1 MFREYLDLL
10 PPHWYKD
17 EDEKYSNELTMS
29 STDNHPLNVYLQNRH
44 QMIRYPGNI
53 DPLRK
58 MFQAADSSNY
68 EHHHQQQQQQQQGN
82 EYSNDNNI
90 DNRNNVSAV
99 NTTSSYHHHHQL
111 EGDYHEFHCQWTEH
125 DGTGKNNIDSSSNRS
140 GGHTNQGDV
149 NSRPSSTNRRKLG
162 PPQRKLVDK
171 NDISSLGRVSV
182 YCVGSS
188 INLLSLRAHVFRR
201 GFSYNYYS
209 KSKLE
214 SDSSSSSNASS
225 TDSQDDVMAS
235 LPNLM
240 LSRRPEDVALDEE
253 VLHISN
259 APSLYL
265 SSALQ
270 SSNYNNNNNHFTGN
284 PYNGPPSKASS
295 STSTTID
302 ASTVTT
308 TSAGGADASTVGN
321 SYKTFDNK
329 DSVATTSTDPSLN
342 NDPNYYYTGGD
353 VATKASSSSS
363 SSHTDD
369 SSEEAPLSRTDRQ
382 LVMLTQDIFYFEYG
396 CVVFWG
402 LSQR

>member
-1 MFREYLDLL
+1 MRGAFPSSFIIILL
-10 PPHWYKD
+10 LLLHITTISALIDKSINAVKLSDNKYNRLWNTAGYK
-17 EDEKYSNELTMS
+17 
-29 STDNHPLNVYLQNRH
+29 
-44 QMIRYPGNI
+44 
-53 DPLRK
+53 
-58 MFQAADSSNY
+58 
-68 EHHHQQQQQQQQGN
+68 
-82 EYSNDNNI
+82 
-90 DNRNNVSAV
+90 
-99 NTTSSYHHHHQL
+99 
-111 EGDYHEFHCQWTEH
+111 
-125 DGTGKNNIDSSSNRS
+125 GKNNIDSSSNRS
-140 GGHTNQGDV
+140 GGGHTNQGDV

-209 KSKLE
+209 RSKLE
-214 SDSSSSSNASS
+214 SDSSNSNASS
-225 TDSQDDVMAS
+225 TDSQDDVMVS

-270 SSNYNNNNNHFTGN
+270 SSSYNSYNSNNNH
-284 PYNGPPSKASS
+284 YNGPPSKASS
-295 STSTTID
+295 SSTTSSSTTID
-302 ASTVTT
+302 TSTVTT
-308 TSAGGADASTVGN
+308 TSAGGADAGTVGN
-321 SYKTFDNK
+321 NDKTFDSK
-329 DSVATTSTDPSLN
+329 DSVATTTTDPSHN
-342 NDPNYYYTGGD
+342 NDPNYYNTGGD
-353 VATKASSSSS
+353 VATKASSS

-369 SSEEAPLSRTDRQ
+369 SSEEAPLTRTDRQ

>member
-1 MFREYLDLL
+1 MYVLGTKMDTVMMRSSFIIILL
-10 PPHWYKD
+10 LLLHITTISALIDKSFNTVKLSDNKYNRLWNTAGYK
-17 EDEKYSNELTMS
+17 
-29 STDNHPLNVYLQNRH
+29 
-44 QMIRYPGNI
+44 
-53 DPLRK
+53 
-58 MFQAADSSNY
+58 
-68 EHHHQQQQQQQQGN
+68 
-82 EYSNDNNI
+82 
-90 DNRNNVSAV
+90 
-99 NTTSSYHHHHQL
+99 
-111 EGDYHEFHCQWTEH
+111 
-125 DGTGKNNIDSSSNRS
+125 GKNNIDSSSNRS

-214 SDSSSSSNASS
+214 SDSSSSSSSSSNASS

-270 SSNYNNNNNHFTGN
+270 SSNYNSNNNHFTGN

-302 ASTVTT
+302 TSTVTT
-308 TSAGGADASTVGN
+308 TSAGGADVSTVGN
-321 SYKTFDNK
+321 SDKTFDNK

-353 VATKASSSSS
+353 VATKASSSS

>member
-1 MFREYLDLL
+1 MFSDSKGYVLGTKMDTVMMRGAFPSSFIIILILL
-10 PPHWYKD
+10 LHITTISALIDKSFNTVKLSDNKYNRLWNTAGYK
-17 EDEKYSNELTMS
+17 
-29 STDNHPLNVYLQNRH
+29 
-44 QMIRYPGNI
+44 
-53 DPLRK
+53 
-58 MFQAADSSNY
+58 
-68 EHHHQQQQQQQQGN
+68 
-82 EYSNDNNI
+82 
-90 DNRNNVSAV
+90 
-99 NTTSSYHHHHQL
+99 
-111 EGDYHEFHCQWTEH
+111 
-125 DGTGKNNIDSSSNRS
+125 GKNNIDSSSNRS

-209 KSKLE
+209 KNKLE
-214 SDSSSSSNASS
+214 SDSTSSSSNASS

-270 SSNYNNNNNHFTGN
+270 SSSYNSNNNH
-284 PYNGPPSKASS
+284 YNGPPSKTSS
-295 STSTTID
+295 SSSSATSSSTTID
-302 ASTVTT
+302 TSTLTT
-308 TSAGGADASTVGN
+308 TSAGGIDADTVGN
-321 SYKTFDNK
+321 SDKNLDSK
-329 DSVATTSTDPSLN
+329 DSVTAATTTDPSLN
-342 NDPNYYYTGGD
+342 NDPNYYNTGGD
-353 VATKASSSSS
+353 VANKASSSSL
-363 SSHTDD
+363 HTDD
-369 SSEEAPLSRTDRQ
+369 SSEEAPLTRTDRQ

>member
-1 MFREYLDLL
+1 MRGALPSSFVIILL
-10 PPHWYKD
+10 LLLHITIISALIDKSINAVKLSDNKYYRLWNTAGYK
-17 EDEKYSNELTMS
+17 
-29 STDNHPLNVYLQNRH
+29 
-44 QMIRYPGNI
+44 
-53 DPLRK
+53 
-58 MFQAADSSNY
+58 
-68 EHHHQQQQQQQQGN
+68 
-82 EYSNDNNI
+82 
-90 DNRNNVSAV
+90 
-99 NTTSSYHHHHQL
+99 
-111 EGDYHEFHCQWTEH
+111 
-125 DGTGKNNIDSSSNRS
+125 GKNNIDSNNRS
-140 GGHTNQGDV
+140 GVHTNQGDV

-214 SDSSSSSNASS
+214 SDSSSSNASTM

-270 SSNYNNNNNHFTGN
+270 SSSYNSYNSNNNH
-284 PYNGPPSKASS
+284 YNGPPSKASS
-295 STSTTID
+295 SASSSTTID
-302 ASTVTT
+302 TST
-308 TSAGGADASTVGN
+308 GGADTGTVGN
-321 SYKTFDNK
+321 SDKNLDSK
-329 DSVATTSTDPSLN
+329 DSVATTITDPSPN
-342 NDPNYYYTGGD
+342 NDPNYYNTGGD
-353 VATKASSSSS
+353 VATKSSSSSS
-363 SSHTDD
+363 SSHADD
-369 SSEEAPLSRTDRQ
+369 SSEEAPLTRTDRQ